1 MSTNLKGFICLVF
14 ADTPYLQSKGLAGAA
29 IRIQQIAEPG
39 TTFPN
44 DAWGGDDYQHV
55 YPNGTVVR
63 FPDSVCRGETRTG
76 SFQIAPVLGPS
87 LGQMVLFDV
96 IKGSP
101 GCDAQNVRAT

>member
-1 MSTNLKGFICLVF
+1 MSTNLKGFIDLVLPDAPF
-14 ADTPYLQSKGLAGAA
+14 FISNGMAGAA

-44 DAWGGDDYQHV
+44 DAWAGDDYQHT
-55 YPNGTVVR
+55 YPDGTVVR
-63 FPDSVCRGETRTG
+63 FPDSVARGETRTG
-76 SFQIAPVLGPS
+76 RFQIAPVLGLS

-101 GCDAQNVRAT
+101 GCDAM